1 MKKENTICKPLK
13 KKVVIAGKEIIE
25 IFFDLK
31 HINYGWDKEKRDY
44 KNETPRSYYTEDDII
59 ALFEQLNT
67 LISVPTAQRARKK
80 SVEHRYVFYIY
91 DENKK
96 LTMVVD
102 LMKNQT
108 TVIVTLY

>member
-1 MKKENTICKPLK
+1 MKRENTICKPLK
-13 KKVVIAGKEIIE
+13 NKVVIAGKEITE

-44 KNETPRSYYTEDDII
+44 KSGSPRSFYTEDDIVF
-59 ALFEQLNT
+59 LFEQLNT
-67 LISVPTAQRARKK
+67 LTSAPTEQRVRKK
-80 SVEHRYVFYIY
+80 SVEYRYVFYIY